1 MNFYC
6 RLLAIHPGYADYAV
20 GSSPKNLDGIVRFY
34 SAQQAPL
41 VITPSEGFAFRR
53 GRIYSIDRKYR
64 AQFECGVFPERMS
77 WEIG

>member
-6 RLLAIHPGYADYAV
+6 RRLAVCPEYADYAV
-20 GSSPKNLDGIVRFY
+20 GSSPENLDGIVRFF
-34 SAQQAPL
+34 SAPQEPL
-41 VITPSEGFAFRR
+41 VITPSDGFAFRQ

-64 AQFECGVFPERMS
+64 AQFECGVFPDRMS